1 MIQYEDLLQNELYPF
16 MSIYMRYLQ
25 LKPLRFKNKENKK
38 NCDAF
43 DHNLKNK
50 PLL

>member
-1 MIQYEDLLQNELYPF
+1 
-16 MSIYMRYLQ
+16 MRYLQ
-25 LKPLRFKNKENKK
+25 LKPLKNKENKK

-50 PLL
+50 PLLWDSTGIILYHKMAPLV